1 MYIYNI
7 RKYQDRKWCQE
18 KGHRFLQKAWDR
30 RNCHSICG
38 SFFFTKVNAH
48 PLTSHECTWFK
59 SCSNSCTNNDLK
71 KEVLY
76 QSVQSFSNL
85 CQSYLLQN
93 WSFVADSKRYL
104 LSICSNSDADWL
116 IYRKT
121 FEAVYQFS
129 TEVTYHFVHFTKF
142 FFLIKL
148 KSFVGPVLSIK
159 CQSSLFQNV
168 MLMKCRCFQEKKYW

>member
-1 MYIYNI
+1 MVS
-7 RKYQDRKWCQE
+7 RK
-18 KGHRFLQKAWDR
+18 GTSFLAKSLGQKKLSFDLW
-30 RNCHSICG
+30 IF
-38 SFFFTKVNAH
+38 FFFTKVNAH

-76 QSVQSFSNL
+76 QLVQSFSNL

-168 MLMKCRCFQEKKYW
+168 MLMKCRCFQEKNLAYW